1 MATKITIPKIFDMW
15 SSKRRYEVSVNIC
28 NVPEVGWEISISSKR
43 FNIKFTS
50 LDYAEAIRKAYFAGK
65 HKDYFEKEEELEEN
79 IESGEKI
86 KTIRKSLGLTQA
98 QFCKYLSKYTDIS
111 ISQSYLSELEKGLYN
126 QSNEILKI
134 VSELYDR
141 ETTDKIGLGY
151 GS

>member
-1 MATKITIPKIFDMW
+1 MT
-15 SSKRRYEVSVNIC
+15 
-28 NVPEVGWEISISSKR
+28 
-43 FNIKFTS
+43 
-50 LDYAEAIRKAYFAGK
+50 IRKQSEKHFAGK